1 MSRDIRGIA
10 PSDDSGGAAPSA
22 EFRAAMSR
30 LASGVVVLS
39 AHGDGHDHAM
49 TATAIASVSLD
60 PPLLLTCVE
69 QAARFHEVVLD
80 AGGFAISILG
90 HAQRRAADWFA
101 TPGRPLIGQFDQFP
115 HTRGVTGAIVL
126 TGSLATLEC
135 RTASVHDAGD
145 HSILVGEVIATTL
158 ADKADEAL
166 VHYRS
171 RYGSLA

>member
-1 MSRDIRGIA
+1 MPDGSPALETQIN
-10 PSDDSGGAAPSA
+10 PSDP
-22 EFRAAMSR
+22 R
-30 LASGVVVLS
+30 LLRDAFGRFATGVTLVTTLGPEGPVGFVANS
-39 AHGDGHDHAM
+39 F
-49 TATAIASVSLD
+49 ASVSLD

-158 ADKADEAL
+158 ADKPDEAL

>member
-1 MSRDIRGIA
+1 
-10 PSDDSGGAAPSA
+10 A
-22 EFRAAMSR
+22 EFRAAISR

-115 HTRGVTGAIVL
+115 VVVFTLDALIV
-126 TGSLATLEC
+126 
-135 RTASVHDAGD
+135 
-145 HSILVGEVIATTL
+145 TL
-158 ADKADEAL
+158 AH
-166 VHYRS
+166 VRS
-171 RYGSLA
+171 IGPEWGHILKQGPDSRP

>member
-1 MSRDIRGIA
+1 MSRPSPA
-10 PSDDSGGAAPSA
+10 PEP

-39 AHGDGHDHAM
+39 AHSRGSDHAM

-60 PPLLLTCVE
+60 PPRLLVCIE
-69 QAARFHEVVLD
+69 RAARFHDVV
-80 AGGFAISILG
+80 AESGQFAVCLLG
-90 HAQRRAADWFA
+90 REQRRAADWFA
-101 TPGRPLIGQFDQFP
+101 TPGRPMVGQFDQFP
-115 HTRGVTGAIVL
+115 HTRGSLGCILL

-135 RTASVHDAGD
+135 RTETVHDAGD
-145 HSILVGEVIATTL
+145 HSIIVGEVLATTL
-158 ADKADEAL
+158 EDDPGAAL